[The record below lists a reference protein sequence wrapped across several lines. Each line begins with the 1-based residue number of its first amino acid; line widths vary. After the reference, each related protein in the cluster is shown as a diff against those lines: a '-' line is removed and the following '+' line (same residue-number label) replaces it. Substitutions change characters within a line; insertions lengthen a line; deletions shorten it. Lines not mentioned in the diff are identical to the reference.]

1 MIKTTKKR
9 QAPPTVSTTAKQAK
23 MGEVPSN
30 WYLCENWQKY
40 SDAINKEAQK
50 LASFFNYEPEESIK
64 KVCSKRKDFLCC
76 HKCWIGSKFNKSTPI
91 DELMPDAQSDN
102 AVDVDATINY
112 NNNNNN
118 DDDDDDDDDDEK
130 DSGNEEDDDLN
141 DIASFNNYILKENV
155 SKVKD
160 LQLLLED
167 KYDPKLDNSWMIN
180 NRIDKVKKMCSSLK
194 KLETPQDK
202 SKSRKKMSNYK
213 TSVKKRIDNQL
224 LNVTSFSKAPVEHV
238 DYFYITSLILKH
250 LNLKYAIS
258 YLTRLA
264 KEGLVPKDSY
274 NSEINA
280 RYANYK
286 TFSYISAI
294 WDHFIPVHFRTFYAI
309 LLDKYGETK
318 DFNNDE
324 CAHTVM
330 SFYVQEFPEHIAELV
345 KSISSETL

>member
-40 SDAINKEAQK
+40 SDAII
-50 LASFFNYEPEESIK
+50 ASFFNYEPEESIK

-118 DDDDDDDDDDEK
+118 DDDDDDDDDEK

-224 LNVTSFSKAPVEHV
+224 LNVTSFSKAPGLFLYHISN
-238 DYFYITSLILKH
+238 FKASQSQIRH
-250 LNLKYAIS
+250 LLFDKACKRGFS
-258 YLTRLA
+258 P
-264 KEGLVPKDSY
+264 KGL
-274 NSEINA
+274 
-280 RYANYK
+280 
-286 TFSYISAI
+286 
-294 WDHFIPVHFRTFYAI
+294 
-309 LLDKYGETK
+309 LQL
-318 DFNNDE
+318 
-324 CAHTVM
+324 
-330 SFYVQEFPEHIAELV
+330 
-345 KSISSETL
+345 